1 MTTII
6 GVQYD
11 DRAVIIADNQVT
23 DDSGRIYRH
32 PQMAKIS
39 KRGNLLVAG
48 SGEVSPCDIAQ
59 HIWIPPKITIKDK
72 QDVYH
77 FMITKVMPS
86 LRKCLTDN
94 GYDFNED
101 TDKSKDG
108 PRFRFL
114 ISCCGELFDVDDT
127 LSVIRDET
135 GFYAVGSG
143 DSYALGA
150 LWAGATPMEA
160 IEIAAKLTAYTSGP
174 YMEMV
179 QYKYE

>member
-11 DRAVIIADNQVT
+11 DKAVIIADNQVT
-23 DDSGRIYRH
+23 DDGGRIYRH

-39 KRGNLLVAG
+39 KRGPLLIAG

-59 HIWIPPKITIKDK
+59 HIWNPPKLTIKDK

-77 FMITKVMPS
+77 YMITKVMPS

-101 TDKSKDG
+101 HDKSKDG

-114 ISCCGELFDVDDT
+114 VACKGELFDIDDT

-150 LWAGATPMEA
+150 LNAGAEPMEA
-160 IEIAAKLTAYTSGP
+160 MKIAAKLTAFTSGP
-174 YMEMV
+174 FLEMV
-179 QYKYE
+179 QYKDE